1 MEPVRVCV
9 ADECE
14 ESGQFLCD
22 GLRNNSYEAIHAR
35 DCKEVLAACGR
46 DPVDLVLLD
55 VALPHSDGYE
65 ACLQLK
71 QSPKSQETSVIFVSS
86 KGNLVDYSRG
96 YDLGVADY
104 VTKPYNLPIV
114 MIRVDAAIRARRLRD
129 RLRCEDF
136 SLCDTAFTDH
146 LTGLRNR
153 RFLLERLQEEVE
165 EAHRYTH
172 PVSCVLFD
180 VDDIVAMDDE
190 LGPVSL
196 DDLMVEIGM
205 SIRNFSRSFDI
216 VARYDGTVF
225 AAVLPHTPVKD
236 AVDYARKIQEDVD
249 STTFSD
255 PCFPTCARLS
265 VGLTCYMNNK
275 PRAADFV
282 LGEAMR
288 NLLEAKSRPEQRFIA
303 RTV

>member
-114 MIRVDAAIRARRLRD
+114 M
-129 RLRCEDF
+129 
-136 SLCDTAFTDH
+136 
-146 LTGLRNR
+146 
-153 RFLLERLQEEVE
+153 
-165 EAHRYTH
+165 
-172 PVSCVLFD
+172 
-180 VDDIVAMDDE
+180 
-190 LGPVSL
+190 
-196 DDLMVEIGM
+196 
-205 SIRNFSRSFDI
+205 
-216 VARYDGTVF
+216 
-225 AAVLPHTPVKD
+225 
-236 AVDYARKIQEDVD
+236 
-249 STTFSD
+249 
-255 PCFPTCARLS
+255 
-265 VGLTCYMNNK
+265 
-275 PRAADFV
+275 
-282 LGEAMR
+282 
-288 NLLEAKSRPEQRFIA
+288 
-303 RTV
+303 